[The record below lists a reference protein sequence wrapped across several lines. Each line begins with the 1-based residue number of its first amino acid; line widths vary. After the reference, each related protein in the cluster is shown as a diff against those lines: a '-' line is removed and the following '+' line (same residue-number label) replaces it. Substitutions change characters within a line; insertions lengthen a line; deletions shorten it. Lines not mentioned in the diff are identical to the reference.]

1 MQTTIARA
9 HPMVALSLFVSKVRP
24 LSPKGPEA
32 LTLPSASVHVRQL
45 NCRPTTLYYTG
56 EAE

>member
-1 MQTTIARA
+1 
-9 HPMVALSLFVSKVRP
+9 MVALSLFVSKVRP